1 MEESVVAAV
10 LCGLGAWLPPRV
22 LANEEIA
29 ARLDTSDEW
38 IRSRT
43 GIAERRVAEAGT
55 STVDMAVAAGRQ
67 ALDSAGLTEVDAV
80 VLATATPDQVCPA
93 SAPQVAARLGLG
105 EVNAVD
111 VNAVCSGFLYALATA
126 SGFIAGGIARRVLVV
141 GADTFT
147 TLVDPDDRGTVPI
160 FGDGA
165 GAVVLRAGDADELGA
180 LGPFAL
186 HSDGALADLLMVPA
200 GGAKQRRSD
209 NPHDYF
215 LDMQGQAVFRQAGTR
230 MAEASRSVLD
240 QAGWTVG
247 DVDRFIGHQ
256 ANIRILQATAKF
268 LGLPQDALV
277 VNIERT
283 GNTSAASI
291 PLAMADA
298 QRDGTLIAGQRV
310 LLSAFGAGLTWGATL
325 LRWPTLATA

>member
-1 MEESVVAAV
+1 MAAV

-67 ALDSAGLTEVDAV
+67 ALDSAGSTEVDAV

-126 SGFIAGGIARRVLVV
+126 SGFIAGGIARRVLVI

-215 LDMQGQAVFRQAGTR
+215 LDMHGQAVFRQAGTR

-256 ANIRILQATAKF
+256 ANIRILQATAKY

>member
-1 MEESVVAAV
+1 M

-67 ALDSAGLTEVDAV
+67 ALDSAGSTEVDAV

-126 SGFIAGGIARRVLVV
+126 SGFIAGGIARRVLVI

-215 LDMQGQAVFRQAGTR
+215 LDMHGQAVFRQAGTR

-256 ANIRILQATAKF
+256 ANIRILQATAKY

>member
-67 ALDSAGLTEVDAV
+67 ALDSAGSTEVDAV

-126 SGFIAGGIARRVLVV
+126 SGFIAGGIARRVLVI

-215 LDMQGQAVFRQAGTR
+215 LDMHGQAVFRQAGTR

-256 ANIRILQATAKF
+256 ANIRILQATAKY

>member
-1 MEESVVAAV
+1 MAAV